1 MKLKQLEQ
9 YLQQIEGFEKPKILL
24 EQYPTRPHIAACML
38 QTIHETYD
46 DIENK
51 NVADLGCGCGVL
63 SIGAAMF
70 GAGAVTGVDVDQDAL
85 EQFQENIA
93 GVLFTILS
101 DVLLF

>member
-38 QTIHETYD
+38 QTIHETFD
-46 DIENK
+46 DIENR
-51 NVADLGCGCGVL
+51 NVGDLGCGCGVL
-63 SIGAAMF
+63 SIGAAML

-85 EQFQENIA
+85 EQFQVNIS
-93 GVLFTILS
+93 GVFTII
-101 DVLLF
+101 